1 MIQVFVS
8 TNSLDKTFVI
18 HYNSEFAGIIG
29 FKGTDS
35 LSKKTEI
42 GYWLSEFF
50 QKKGIIT
57 ESVKALM
64 EFAFNDLDISRIQIK
79 CATGNISSKNISRRL
94 EFKLEGI
101 EWDGE
106 LLAGGKFTDI

>member
-1 MIQVFVS
+1 
-8 TNSLDKTFVI
+8 
-18 HYNSEFAGIIG
+18 
-29 FKGTDS
+29 
-35 LSKKTEI
+35 
-42 GYWLSEFF
+42 
-50 QKKGIIT
+50 
-57 ESVKALM
+57 M